1 MHYVGKIDWSFADR
15 PAPPSDIASGL
26 SRVRIVGPDQGA
38 VHTDLYVGA
47 LDPGGWLAL
56 HVHSFE
62 EALYVL
68 EGELL
73 VQVDGRSTDWCKAT
87 TSLFQI
93 GMRHGLGN
101 SRRPS
106 RRAGC
111 RSTAR

>member
-56 HVHSFE
+56 HVHSYE

-68 EGELL
+68 AGELL
-73 VQVDGRSTDWCKAT
+73 VQVDGRVHRLVQGDYVCSRSACAMASAT
-87 TSLFQI
+87 P
-93 GMRHGLGN
+93 G
-101 SRRPS
+101 PS